1 MLSVPRLLR
10 STMEMEEEEP
20 MDTSEELVIRIEELR
35 AGVVN
40 GSVDLF
46 FDMSQKLDDPSIMR
60 MVEVNSF
67 FGSTLFS

>member
-1 MLSVPRLLR
+1 
-10 STMEMEEEEP
+10 MEMEEEEP

-40 GSVDLF
+40 SSVDLF
-46 FDMSQKLDDPSIMR
+46 FDISQNLVDPSIMR
-60 MVEVNSF
+60 MAEVKAF